1 METFTRKF
9 TAWLGRATVYVR
21 ALLKWLILALVIG
34 AFCGADPDDPLA
46 AVCSAMGVMGVCG
59 ELAEKRR
66 LQNHTGNATFRTDL
80 IDAVFNL
87 TEQQLREGLRYEIY
101 QG

>member
-1 METFTRKF
+1 
-9 TAWLGRATVYVR
+9 
-21 ALLKWLILALVIG
+21 
-34 AFCGADPDDPLA
+34 
-46 AVCSAMGVMGVCG
+46 MGVCG

-66 LQNHTGNATFRTDL
+66 LQNHTGNVTFRTDL